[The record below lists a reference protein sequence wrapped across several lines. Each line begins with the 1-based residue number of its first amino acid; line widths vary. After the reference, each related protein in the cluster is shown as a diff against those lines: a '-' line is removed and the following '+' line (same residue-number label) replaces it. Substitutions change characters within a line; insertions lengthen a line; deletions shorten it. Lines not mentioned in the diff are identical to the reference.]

1 MSVQFFSLLS
11 MYAALHFDRRDE
23 DLFFNYTSPAV
34 YDYLY
39 QISGFIFSLMA
50 FKGLYL
56 ARNLKR
62 VEKGIEIQ
70 KYSAESLGGVKSK
83 DDDEDGHARI
93 LFYLHSY

>member
-1 MSVQFFSLLS
+1 
-11 MYAALHFDRRDE
+11 
-23 DLFFNYTSPAV
+23 
-34 YDYLY
+34 
-39 QISGFIFSLMA
+39 MA

-83 DDDEDGHARI
+83 DDDKDGHART